1 MSRMKDF
8 IFDVLELFE
17 SGFSAEA
24 IADCYGFKETE
35 INQIINDFGE
45 CF

>member
-8 IFDVLELFE
+8 IFDVLELIE
-17 SGFSAEA
+17 SGFSASA
-24 IADCYGFKETE
+24 IAECYGFKENE